1 MSVTSQAEKAR
12 QSALKLQGYSTDDKN
27 KVLSAIAEGISAYKD
42 FIISENKKDLDIFPD
57 KTSALFDRLLLNEKR
72 VMQMV
77 EGVRAVIDLKD
88 PVGEVTAEWDRP
100 SGLHIKKVRAPLGD
114 YLRSPSQRYRRC
126 RRTLHK
132 KRQRGDTSR
141 KQTGVEQ
148 QSRDL

>member
-42 FIISENKKDLDIFPD
+42 FIIAENKKDLDIFPD
-57 KTSALFDRLLLNEKR
+57 KTSALYDRLLLNEKR

-100 SGLHIKKVRAPLGD
+100 SGLHIKKVRAHWAWSRLFTKPVPTL
-114 YLRSPSQRYRRC
+114 PSTPPFFALKAATRRYFAEADRR
-126 RRTLHK
+126 
-132 KRQRGDTSR
+132 
-141 KQTGVEQ
+141 
-148 QSRDL
+148 

>member
-27 KVLSAIAEGISAYKD
+27 KVLSAIAECISAYKD

-77 EGVRAVIDLKD
+77 ESRTILD
-88 PVGEVTAEWDRP
+88 
-100 SGLHIKKVRAPLGD
+100 APGANQLIG
-114 YLRSPSQRYRRC
+114 
-126 RRTLHK
+126 
-132 KRQRGDTSR
+132 RGDLLFSQGGDTNRVQCAFVDTPEAVSY
-141 KQTGVEQ
+141 TH
-148 QSRDL
+148 LTLPTT

>member
-1 MSVTSQAEKAR
+1 MSVTFQADKAR

-42 FIISENKKDLDIFPD
+42 FIIAENKKDLDIFPD

-100 SGLHIKKVRAPLGD
+100 SGLHIKKVRAHWAWSQLFTKPVPTL
-114 YLRSPSQRYRRC
+114 PSTPPYFA
-126 RRTLHK
+126 
-132 KRQRGDTSR
+132 
-141 KQTGVEQ
+141 
-148 QSRDL
+148 